1 MYFMALIKL
10 SNKKPEK
17 FYSISELG
25 SISILGVSIGTSEE
39 EALERLKPY
48 NVNKNIFSLRVDN
61 FVIANN
67 LPPVRISYLLDK
79 ACLKINSI
87 RIYATCKAEQ
97 SYRTYRY
104 LKGLFSDLDV
114 YAIDKKKGCITESEY
129 GNILHNIKIFVQQG
143 IGEDDTL
150 CPFLANIYGK
160 LLSDSDGQKRLN
172 EDIYK
177 LYTNKMQLSKKSVLK
192 NSFWRTT
199 SKIILFIAVLI
210 IAYLF
215 ALNGRYMQ
223 EDSEVYFDKWKCKL
237 ILVEYGPN

>member
-1 MYFMALIKL
+1 MYFMALIRL
-10 SNKKPEK
+10 SNKKSEK

-39 EALERLKPY
+39 EALKLLKPY
-48 NVNKNIFSLRVDN
+48 NVNKDIISLWVDN
-61 FVIANN
+61 IVIANN
-67 LPPVRISYLLDK
+67 LPAVRISYLLDK

-104 LKGLFSDLDV
+104 LKGLFGDLDV

-150 CPFLANIYGK
+150 CPFLAQVYGK
-160 LLSDSDGQKRLN
+160 LLSDSDGQKRLD

-177 LYTNKMQLSKKSVLK
+177 LYTNKMQLSKKSVFK

-199 SKIILFIAVLI
+199 FKVILFIAVLI
-210 IAYLF
+210 LAYLF

-237 ILVEYGPN
+237 IFVEYGSN